1 MVVVYFETPN
11 HSYAEIVAV
20 FDSEDL
26 YNACYQALEKK
37 AKEAGMVVT
46 ESCGLT
52 EEEVAE
58 SLTK

>member
-20 FDSEDL
+20 FDSEGL
-26 YNACYQALEKK
+26 YNACYQALEEKAKK
-37 AKEAGMVVT
+37 ARMVVT

-58 SLTK
+58 RLTK